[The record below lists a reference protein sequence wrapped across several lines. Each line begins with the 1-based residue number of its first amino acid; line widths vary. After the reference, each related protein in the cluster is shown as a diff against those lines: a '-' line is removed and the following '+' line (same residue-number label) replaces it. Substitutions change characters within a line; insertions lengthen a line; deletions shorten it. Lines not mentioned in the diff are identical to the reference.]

1 MLSPPTIVQPVT
13 PCMSQ
18 IRLRGQ
24 LPDSRVKVFDDQGTV
39 VAAGV
44 AKETEDLV
52 RLSPGVSLQAG
63 QQLRAEQETADDR
76 SDPPAGAGRLGV
88 AAQPGSVDRVR
99 TLHLA
104 ERGVPGRDRLPHR
117 WPRAAG

>member
-76 SDPPAGAGRLGV
+76 SDPSPE
-88 AAQPGSVDRVR
+88 P
-99 TLHLA
+99 
-104 ERGVPGRDRLPHR
+104 
-117 WPRAAG
+117 